1 VIAGDETMSS
11 DYDDD
16 DFLLDDD
23 DLRKLTEVEDKCGV
37 AAPKGGA
44 QAPTVALVSNI
55 SRRGEN
61 PPPQKRTKV
70 TQPAP
75 ILLSDDDTPDI
86 FVNADGTYALD
97 SPGPSVISLA
107 PSFIHSSVAKRT
119 ASESVL
125 PPSVPPT
132 GPSRSLNQNGEP
144 PAPSRSLRRH
154 DSSASIQVIE
164 APPNTQGTRPL
175 IRAGSL
181 SQAISR
187 GLTRNGIPL
196 TQQQSQSQMQLDGGM
211 NDPDAKYL
219 QNEVKALRAQ
229 LVKVCRI
236 GYTPMSFC
244 TKHLCRPS
252 LSEKTCALRSSK
264 IKKRLLR
271 KQARLKT
278 YDAP

>member
-1 VIAGDETMSS
+1 MSS

-86 FVNADGTYALD
+86 FVNADGTYGLD

-132 GPSRSLNQNGEP
+132 GPSRSSNQNGDP

-187 GLTRNGIPL
+187 GLTRNGFTL

-211 NDPDAKYL
+211 NDPDAKHL

-229 LVKVCRI
+229 LVKAESERENLRTSLQQNKEATFAKAGEAENLRRTMSKVPKRATCRRN
-236 GYTPMSFC
+236 G
-244 TKHLCRPS
+244 
-252 LSEKTCALRSSK
+252 SSS
-264 IKKRLLR
+264 
-271 KQARLKT
+271 AR
-278 YDAP
+278 YG